1 MPRIAALVL
10 ALCATRALAADSLAV
25 LPVAEPPAGPGAEL
39 AALADALRSA
49 LRDRAPGT
57 VLEVAEM
64 RARLLGPAPAATLA
78 DAERA
83 CARAEA
89 ALDGADHDGA
99 ARALREATAAAE
111 AQPASTEA
119 HALRVRALARL
130 AYAEKLRRDA
140 PAAAA
145 ALDRLV
151 AAAPGFAADPAQ
163 YPPSYLGD
171 LDAARQR
178 ASAVPAV
185 QLTVSSNGAPLAV
198 FVDGRPAG
206 TTPVSLALPAGRHRL
221 AAAAPSFRV
230 PSSVVELAREPR
242 TVVLD
247 AATAGAL
254 RVEGGPGFAAKPPE
268 RSDRALAAGA
278 WMSVARVVTAAL
290 EADGGAPVLAA
301 TLHDLSRG
309 APVRSARVRLDGGG
323 LAPARATALAAFLLD
338 GVASPE
344 VASVSPK
351 LDLAPRPPPV
361 GLVAAPGREQRP
373 RTWIRPA
380 AYASSG
386 VAIGFVGLA
395 VYEAFAARS
404 DTRAADALLATGI
417 FPTASDAAHHASLL
431 ASASR
436 RETVAYASAASA
448 GAFAIAAGVLGYLS
462 RDASGA
468 PVVRF

>member
-1 MPRIAALVL
+1 L
-10 ALCATRALAADSLAV
+10 RA
-25 LPVAEPPAGPGAEL
+25 
-39 AALADALRSA
+39 A
-49 LRDRAPGT
+49 LRDRAPAG

-64 RARLLGPAPAATLA
+64 RARLLGPAPSATLA

-99 ARALREATAAAE
+99 ARALREAAAAAE
-111 AQPASTEA
+111 AQPASAEA

-140 PAAAA
+140 AAAA
-145 ALDRLV
+145 TALDRLV

-163 YPPSYLGD
+163 YPPSYLRD

-178 ASAVPAV
+178 ASALPTV

-206 TTPVSLALPAGRHRL
+206 TTPLSLALPAGRHRL
-221 AAAAPSFRV
+221 AASAGSCRV
-230 PSSVVELAREPR
+230 PPSVVELAREPR

-254 RVEGGPGFAAKPPE
+254 RLEGSPGLAAKLPD

-278 WMSVARVVTAAL
+278 WMGAARVVTAAL
-290 EADGGAPVLAA
+290 EADGGAPALAA

-309 APVRSARVRLDGGG
+309 AAVRSARVRLDGGD
-323 LAPARATALAAFLLD
+323 LPAPRAAALAAFLLD
-338 GVASPE
+338 GLASPE
-344 VASVSPK
+344 VAPVGPK
-351 LDLAPRPPPV
+351 LDLAPRPPPL
-361 GLVAAPGREQRP
+361 GLVAAPGTASDAMRRP
-373 RTWIRPA
+373 RTWVRPA
-380 AYASSG
+380 AYASG
-386 VAIGFVGLA
+386 GIAIGFVGLA

-417 FPTASDAAHHASLL
+417 FPSAPDAARHASLV

-448 GAFAIAAGVLGYLS
+448 GAFAIAAAVLGYLS